1 MIKRKFLLGSEILL
15 IIAAIIWGFGFVAQ
29 KEGMN
34 HIGPYFFNTF
44 RFFIASVFILLIS
57 LVKDF
62 NFLKAITL
70 KDLVKGSAIG
80 FVLFLAISF
89 QQTGLIYTKTA
100 NGGFI
105 TGLYVI
111 IVPALGFLIWKEKT
125 GIYSILGSILA
136 IIGLYLL
143 SFKSS
148 YKTNYGDLLI
158 LISTF
163 FWAYHVLLIDK
174 FIKKMAPLKIAFLQ
188 FFTCAIFS
196 LLASLFNEPI
206 NLNMVKNASFSILYV
221 GLFSSGI
228 AFTFQVLGQKKVTPT
243 NTAIILGLECVFAA
257 IGGWIVLSEALS
269 IRAIIGCSI
278 MLAGMIVS
286 QIKKP

>member
-1 MIKRKFLLGSEILL
+1 MFKRKIISGSETLL

-34 HIGPYFFNTF
+34 HIGPCFFNTF
-44 RFFIASVFILLIS
+44 RFFIGAFFILLIS
-57 LVKDF
+57 LIKDL
-62 NFLKAITL
+62 NFIKKITL
-70 KDLVKGSAIG
+70 KDLLKGSAIG

-111 IVPALGFLIWKEKT
+111 IVPALGFLMWRTKT
-125 GIYSILGSILA
+125 GLYSVLGSILA
-136 IIGLYLL
+136 IIGLYFL
-143 SFKSS
+143 SFKNN

-174 FIKKMAPLKIAFLQ
+174 FIKKMLPLKIAFLQ
-188 FFTCAIFS
+188 FFSCAIFS
-196 LLASLFNEPI
+196 LIAGFFNETI
-206 NLNMVKNASFSILYV
+206 SLNMIESASFSILYV

-228 AFTFQVLGQKKVTPT
+228 AFTFQVLGQKKVSPT

-257 IGGWIVLSEALS
+257 VGGWIVLGEALS
-269 IRAIIGCSI
+269 IRAIFGCII
-278 MLAGMIVS
+278 MLCGMIVS
-286 QIKKP
+286 QIKKS